1 MDSRILSKSAERSD
15 TLSYSSSRSSI
26 ARSPRPSRSSLAG
39 SSGGSGGGSDEG
51 SGGGSSGGNF
61 VLLQPMQRLSR
72 CLGLFNKA
80 CGAALVLTG
89 GWAAFDAC
97 AYGRLRTFN
106 WPEVLG
112 AVLLSIYVAGSG
124 AMLLRYELAGDR
136 CYAPLACC
144 TPFAYY
150 LPLACCTPLACST

>member
-1 MDSRILSKSAERSD
+1 
-15 TLSYSSSRSSI
+15 
-26 ARSPRPSRSSLAG
+26 
-39 SSGGSGGGSDEG
+39 
-51 SGGGSSGGNF
+51 
-61 VLLQPMQRLSR
+61 MQRLSR

-89 GWAAFDAC
+89 GWAAFDAR